1 MKSGEK
7 LGYQARTWDKS
18 HMSVSSET
26 IAIDLASFHFPINSR
41 LLIKNNTPN
50 TALKGQSAN
59 IIENNINTENT
70 GRVFKKTEYQSHCE
84 VH

>member
-18 HMSVSSET
+18 HMSVSSG
-26 IAIDLASFHFPINSR
+26 IDLACFHFLINSQ
-41 LLIKNNTPN
+41 LLTNNNTPN
-50 TALKGQSAN
+50 TALKGQSAD
-59 IIENNINTENT
+59 IIENRINSENT
-70 GRVFKKTEYQSHCE
+70 GRVSKKTEYQSHCE